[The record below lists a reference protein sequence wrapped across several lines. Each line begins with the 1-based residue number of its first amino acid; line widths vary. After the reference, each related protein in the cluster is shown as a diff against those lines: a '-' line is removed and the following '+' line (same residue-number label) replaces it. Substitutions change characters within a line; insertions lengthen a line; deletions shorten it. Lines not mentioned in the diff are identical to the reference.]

1 MNMNGKKTKSELMI
15 CDICGARDARVVKRN
30 KVFGKGRKMIVIENI
45 PFISCQTCGHT
56 YITRD
61 VMLTVDKIRTH
72 SETMTVPK
80 EVAYAKI
87 A

>member
-1 MNMNGKKTKSELMI
+1 MPKLKSNPI
-15 CDICGARDARVVKRN
+15 TCDLCGARAARAVKRN

-45 PFISCQTCGHT
+45 PSISCQTCGRT

-61 VMLTVDKIRTH
+61 VMLALDKIRTQ

-80 EVAYAKI
+80 EVTYAKI